1 MKRAFLVLTLLF
13 GYSLFAIQSAQA
25 QIDIAV
31 LHAEGDPT
39 WPADVQSKLQNFA
52 DFGVIDIISVLAST
66 PTLDQLL
73 QYRAVLVSTDNPPQN
88 PALLGDV
95 LADYVDNL
103 GGVVLVHASMSDPW
117 ALSGRFRTGGY
128 GLIGF
133 YLGQRAGPASLGDIL
148 EPDHPLMEAV
158 STFVGGGYSGRPDTG
173 SIAQG
178 TLVARWSDGTPLLVA
193 GNVGGTPR
201 ADLGFFPVS
210 SDIRS
215 DFWDR
220 NTDGAQMMRNAL
232 VFVGVAAQPPMRSP
246 STVNTTP
253 SEPVVSPSN
262 REIMPATAY
271 GYRR

>member
-88 PALLGDV
+88 PVLLGDV

-117 ALSGRFRTGGY
+117 ALSGPISNTGVRPNRFLPVSASGSGQPWRYPRTG
-128 GLIGF
+128 
-133 YLGQRAGPASLGDIL
+133 P
-148 EPDHPLMEAV
+148 
-158 STFVGGGYSGRPDTG
+158 
-173 SIAQG
+173 
-178 TLVARWSDGTPLLVA
+178 
-193 GNVGGTPR
+193 
-201 ADLGFFPVS
+201 
-210 SDIRS
+210 
-215 DFWDR
+215 
-220 NTDGAQMMRNAL
+220 
-232 VFVGVAAQPPMRSP
+232 
-246 STVNTTP
+246 
-253 SEPVVSPSN
+253 
-262 REIMPATAY
+262 
-271 GYRR
+271 